1 MTWHNPD
8 DNTIYQPMCARAFK
22 SQYNM
27 QRYNISNL
35 YVLVENI
42 FDFLYLRR
50 TELGKFQIHLS
61 LCRVGCVFSNQHAL
75 AVRIRRIFLQHGRY
89 LPINYRFWRINPKTH
104 IYNRIIGN
112 TSVQRR
118 KTNLRNKLKLNL
130 TCYRLLTEHSSIVR
144 ELFSIVQ

>member
-1 MTWHNPD
+1 
-8 DNTIYQPMCARAFK
+8 MCARAFK